1 MNIQLVSN
9 MLQKIGSTISA
20 MQIRLQALEDNST
33 NKFKSQI
40 DEDLS
45 LVYNGQKDKEDVK
58 EQVDEINQ
66 RLEYLET
73 ELREMKNVQKQN
85 QKQIDQQKKQIDEHH
100 KQIDKQQK
108 YIDEKQNNE
117 QLQVPKTKKKTS
129 T

>member
-1 MNIQLVSN
+1 

-33 NKFKSQI
+33 NKSKSQI

-85 QKQIDQQKKQIDEHH
+85 QKQIDEQQKQIDQQKKQIDEHH